1 MGWLIRH
8 RKRFNTVASMSVNQ
22 AAKDGRR
29 AVVAILQ
36 QKSNVLVIQRSK
48 LVLAPG
54 KICFPGGMVEPGE
67 TLERALIREMQ
78 EELKLDIQPLK
89 QVWQNHS
96 PWGVELFWWQVIH
109 HPAQTITCNPQ
120 EVAWAR
126 WISWQ
131 ELRESTNL
139 LATNIEFLQALDA
152 GDILL

>member
-1 MGWLIRH
+1 
-8 RKRFNTVASMSVNQ
+8 MSVNR

-36 QKSNVLVIQRSK
+36 QKNNVLVIQRSE

-67 TLERALIREMQ
+67 TLEMALIREMR
-78 EELKLDIQPLK
+78 EELNLDIQPLK

-96 PWGVELFWWQVIH
+96 PWGVELFWWQVAH

-126 WISWQ
+126 WVSWQ